1 MDGEIC
7 LHHPDGS
14 FWITLMINASLSGQM
29 VARDKYP
36 ILQLNPTILGLLLG
50 INCPAVSLLE
60 VPNCHVCGLSSK
72 QQ

>member
-1 MDGEIC
+1 MDGDVC

-36 ILQLNPTILGLLLG
+36 ILQLNPTILGLILGLTVLL
-50 INCPAVSLLE
+50 SLLE
-60 VPNCHVCGLSSK
+60 VPTCHVCGGSSK